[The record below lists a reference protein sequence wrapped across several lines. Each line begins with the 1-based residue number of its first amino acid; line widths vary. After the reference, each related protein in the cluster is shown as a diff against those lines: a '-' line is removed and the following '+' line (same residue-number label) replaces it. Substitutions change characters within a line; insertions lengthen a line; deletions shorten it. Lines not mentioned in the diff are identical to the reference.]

1 MSCIKILIKAKTD
14 SLSIFSLGVCR
25 LSVRALGTCALL
37 LVLLPTHS
45 TAEPLPASA
54 STPAQVQCLDGS
66 TELKNTLDKM
76 QSLSTRFRQLM
87 TSADGHPL
95 QDMSGV
101 MHISK
106 PGRIHWA
113 TEAPFEQLVIADG
126 ESLWLYDPDL
136 EQVTVKSLEAN
147 LVNSPAALL
156 LGDPGSLAETYK
168 ICRESVDNTTRIS
181 LTPLQIES
189 VYTEIVLAFVAET
202 PTAIIMNDSL
212 GQRTVVTLID
222 AVMNPQ
228 LDTALF
234 VFDPPAG
241 IDIFEDR

>member
-1 MSCIKILIKAKTD
+1 MGVRT
-14 SLSIFSLGVCR
+14 LGACT
-25 LSVRALGTCALL
+25 LGACALL
-37 LVLLPTHS
+37 LVLVPTHS
-45 TAEPLPASA
+45 VAEALSAPA
-54 STPAQVQCLDGS
+54 STPAPVPVQVQVQCLDGS
-66 TELKNTLDKM
+66 AELKNTLDKM
-76 QSLSTRFRQLM
+76 QSLSTEFRQLM

-136 EQVTVKSLEAN
+136 EQVTVKSLEVN
-147 LVNSPAALL
+147 LTNSPAALL
-156 LGDPGSLAETYK
+156 LGDSDSLAETYK
-168 ICRESVDNTTRIS
+168 ICRETVENTTRIS